1 MTDYTLRGTSG
12 HDFLRAWLPG
22 SHYIHAGS
30 GNDEVVGSNYGDLIY
45 GYYGNDVIYTGRGDD
60 TVYGGGGDDN
70 LVLSAGDDYLHGG
83 TGSDYVSL
91 AYAEDSVTVDLNAGF
106 VRSTT
111 DNRAN
116 IGNNTINYIENV
128 IGSNHRDVV
137 YGNSSSNTAYGG
149 GGNDYFRL
157 RGGHDKA
164 YGGEG
169 YDTFIEG
176 AGNDFYS
183 GGAGFDKLML
193 DYYDPADGKG
203 AWLDVTKG
211 TLQSRGGELDIGF
224 NRFQGIERFD
234 LTHGDDI
241 VDSSDHVRQQIN
253 LERGDDMI
261 VAGFN
266 DVINGGRGKDTL
278 DLSKNGV
285 KIDRYELKEGKGY
298 IGDDALLKFK
308 NIEVFL
314 GSESAETFRIPYMND
329 LTVYAKGGHDMLIA
343 SGQNLLLSGDDGN
356 DTFSLHNA
364 SGKFYGGNGKDVF
377 HVSNTSGEIYG
388 GKGSDNVHISK
399 SGVMDELLYVENAN
413 VFLDSDSHGYVVWY
427 ADDADGLYHGADT
440 VYVNTGSLVQG
451 SDHDDIFIG
460 NAQSESRMVIRAGDG
475 EDSIYGSEHVDN
487 IAGEG
492 GNDLLEGGQGADYFV
507 FNAKNGDFD
516 HDTITDFMVSNNKSA
531 ADNLWF
537 IGVHRVGSGGLYD
550 SFDDFDSNGDGFV
563 SAADDEIE
571 RVGEDLVMNF
581 AEGAVTI
588 QDTYL
593 LVEENFHF

>member
-45 GYYGNDVIYTGRGDD
+45 GYYGNDVIYTGTGDD

-83 TGSDYVSL
+83 TGSDFVSL
-91 AYAEDSVTVDLNAGF
+91 AYVEDSVTADLNAGY
-106 VRSTT
+106 VRSTIG
-111 DNRAN
+111 DRAN

-128 IGSNHRDVV
+128 IGSKYKDVV
-137 YGNSSSNTAYGG
+137 YGNSSANVVYGG
-149 GGNDYFRL
+149 GGNDHIQL
-157 RGGHDKA
+157 RGGNDKG

-169 YDTFIEG
+169 NDTFIEG

-211 TLQSRGGELDIGF
+211 TLQSRGGDLDIGF

-241 VDSSDHVRQQIN
+241 VDSSDHVRQTIN

-261 VAGFN
+261 TAGFN

-278 DLSKNGV
+278 DLSKNGI

-298 IGDDALLKFK
+298 SGEDDLLTFK
-308 NIEVFL
+308 NFEVFL
-314 GSESAETFRIPYMND
+314 GSESAETFRIAYKDD
-329 LTVYAKGGHDMLIA
+329 LTVYAKGGHDTLIA
-343 SGQNLLLSGDDGN
+343 SGQSLLLSGGDGN

-364 SGKFYGGNGKDVF
+364 SGKFYGGHGNDVF
-377 HVSNTSGEIYG
+377 HVSNASGEIYG
-388 GKGSDNVHISK
+388 GAGHDKVHISK
-399 SGVMDELLYVENAN
+399 SVTMDELIYVQDAE
-413 VFLDSDSHGYVVWY
+413 VFLESDSHGYMVWY
-427 ADDADGLYHGADT
+427 AEDADGLYPSVDT
-440 VYVNTGSLVQG
+440 VYVNTGSFVHG
-451 SDHDDIFIG
+451 SDYADVFIG
-460 NAQSESRMVIRAGDG
+460 NAQSENRMRIKAGDG
-475 EDSIYGSEHVDN
+475 SDSIYGSDYVDYL
-487 IAGEG
+487 EG
-492 GNDLLEGGQGADYFV
+492 QSGNDLLEGGLGPDFFV
-507 FNAKNGDFD
+507 FNARNASFD
-516 HDTITDFMVSNNKSA
+516 HDTITDFALSNDQA
-531 ADNLWF
+531 LADNLWF
-537 IGVHRVGSGGLYD
+537 MGVHRVGSGGLYD
-550 SFDDFDSNGDGFV
+550 SYDDFDSSGDGIV
-563 SAADDEIE
+563 NNADDDIKA
-571 RVGEDLVMNF
+571 VDGDLVMTF
-581 AEGAVTI
+581 AEGSVTI
-588 QDTYL
+588 EDTLYL
-593 LVEENFHF
+593 TEENFFF